1 MRRRKRRRRRRR
13 ELSSRE
19 NRSNPLLLFWIS
31 FFFFIFFFQADPF
44 HFVRGRVCLEAIMN
58 EEEVIRQ
65 RLVVD
70 ERPLKRIAKEFIG
83 ISDGSATFS
92 LTWL

>member
-1 MRRRKRRRRRRR
+1 M
-13 ELSSRE
+13 
-19 NRSNPLLLFWIS
+19 
-31 FFFFIFFFQADPF
+31 D
-44 HFVRGRVCLEAIMN
+44 VCVCLERAIMN

-83 ISDGSATFS
+83 ISDGSATLLSS